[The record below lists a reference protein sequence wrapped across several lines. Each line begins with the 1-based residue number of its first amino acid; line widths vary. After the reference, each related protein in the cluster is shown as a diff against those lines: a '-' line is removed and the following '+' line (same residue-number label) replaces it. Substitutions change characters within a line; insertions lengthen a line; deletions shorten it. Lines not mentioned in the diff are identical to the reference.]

1 MINHSR
7 CLSGAFK
14 WFRGQWGTSSLH
26 RGKYQESGKAP
37 DNCPEHRTKYKTFEA
52 GKTFRVSDGEFEVGP
67 YHAGRICKNR
77 LAVVGFESES

>member
-1 MINHSR
+1 MVSWTMGNLKSSQRQIPREWYSPR
-7 CLSGAFK
+7 QLPRTQDQIQ
-14 WFRGQWGTSSLH
+14 RGDTV
-26 RGKYQESGKAP
+26 
-37 DNCPEHRTKYKTFEA
+37 KTFEA